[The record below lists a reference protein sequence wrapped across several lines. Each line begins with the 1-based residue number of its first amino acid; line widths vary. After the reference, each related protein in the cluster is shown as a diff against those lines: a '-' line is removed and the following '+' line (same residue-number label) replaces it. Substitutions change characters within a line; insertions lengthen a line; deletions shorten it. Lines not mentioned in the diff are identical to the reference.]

1 MPISTPAPKS
11 PKEDTLLFIRAFARY
26 YVPEDESENGH
37 TQPQNGCTGISLIAK
52 C

>member
-1 MPISTPAPKS
+1 MPISTPAPDS

-26 YVPEDESENGH
+26 YTPADESENGR
-37 TQPQNGCTGISLIAK
+37 TQSQNGNTDISLMAK